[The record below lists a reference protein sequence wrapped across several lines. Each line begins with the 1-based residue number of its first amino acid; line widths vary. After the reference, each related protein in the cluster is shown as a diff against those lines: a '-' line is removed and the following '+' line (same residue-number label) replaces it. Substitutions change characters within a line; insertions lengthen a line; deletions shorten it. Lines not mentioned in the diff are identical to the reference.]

1 MESVF
6 KGALPSTS
14 FVVAYLRVLFCP
26 RARENARC
34 DAGVAQRTPTIST
47 RALRF
52 VYVEGQS
59 KHAMEHGKQV
69 LKAMLANKH
78 LPWRLAF
85 NPLVNSLHKTKTPR
99 YLTKVCVWLELAWPG
114 NGSAGLGW
122 PGLAWPRLGLAWPG
136 LTWPGLAWTQ
146 LAWPGLAWP
155 GLVWP
160 GRAWLGLGWPSLAP
174 FFGLW

>member
-6 KGALPSTS
+6 KGALPSTP

-52 VYVEGQS
+52 VFVEGQS

-78 LPWRLAF
+78 LPKAKEMIGGGREAVTASVLPFMKFEAPPVEAQHILCKEVPE
-85 NPLVNSLHKTKTPR
+85 NPS
-99 YLTKVCVWLELAWPG
+99 
-114 NGSAGLGW
+114 SAH
-122 PGLAWPRLGLAWPG
+122 
-136 LTWPGLAWTQ
+136 
-146 LAWPGLAWP
+146 
-155 GLVWP
+155 
-160 GRAWLGLGWPSLAP
+160 SN
-174 FFGLW
+174 F